1 MLRRTSTAIFFHPQA
16 TGSFS
21 LIGQCQ
27 RANGPANQVHN
38 VITNI
43 SDRWSSHFCGRRD
56 IVISLSLAFIVD
68 CVLFFPP
75 QFVFLPFFFRTYV
88 SIFSFDVSLHIDALL
103 DANGRCSPC
112 VAYNHR
118 PYALIRQRSYYIMYI
133 RLK

>member
-1 MLRRTSTAIFFHPQA
+1 MLRRTSTAIFFHPQG

-21 LIGQCQ
+21 LIEQRQ

-43 SDRWSSHFCGRRD
+43 GDRWSSHFCGRRD
-56 IVISLSLAFIVD
+56 VVVSLSRIV
-68 CVLFFPP
+68 LSFFSS

-88 SIFSFDVSLHIDALL
+88 SIFSFVVSLHIDALL
-103 DANGRCSPC
+103 ANGRCSSR